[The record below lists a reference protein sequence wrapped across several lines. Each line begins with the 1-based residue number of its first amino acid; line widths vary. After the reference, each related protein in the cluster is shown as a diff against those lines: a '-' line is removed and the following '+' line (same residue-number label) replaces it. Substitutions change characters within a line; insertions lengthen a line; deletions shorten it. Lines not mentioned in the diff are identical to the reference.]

1 MSNTFDLEYWIEYK
15 TRLLEYIKYYEN
27 INQKDSIE
35 NIDFDI
41 ELVKYNEKVA
51 SLLGEVNRVESVISV
66 LRYKF
71 ETDEI

>member
-1 MSNTFDLEYWIEYK
+1 MSGYDLEYWIEYK
-15 TRLLEYIKYYEN
+15 TRLLEYIKHYEK
-27 INQKDSIE
+27 INQKESIE
-35 NIDFDI
+35 NIDYDI
-41 ELVKYNEKVA
+41 ELVRYNEKVA

>member
-1 MSNTFDLEYWIEYK
+1 MSDFDLEYWIEYK
-15 TRLLEYIKYYEN
+15 TRLLEYIKHYEK
-27 INQKDSIE
+27 INQKESIE
-35 NIDFDI
+35 NIDYDI
-41 ELVKYNEKVA
+41 ELVRYNEKVA